1 MENVKAGDG
10 GAGASGTDKYGN
22 TITELGARGTPGGI
36 AESYNSIFV
45 FQYCANTTL
54 NIHRVHYGTGL
65 HISGG
70 TITISVLDCFKSKIN
85 IVDDLNFEL
94 KEATTTSYRP
104 EFYTPSYHITCV
116 GCTDVD
122 ATLTFTKSTITLPDY
137 GNLYWVNAS
146 GDRARYSVGGSVGTQ
161 QEMPLMIGGNPTF
174 PSSYS
179 SNGTYGMRV
188 TMSKPLVFY
197 GGYPSGGSNGAYGV
211 VVHGAD
217 GLDKE
222 YKGEYVNWQKGG
234 DASNEFTY
242 NGLHVSA
249 GTPGKGTYDAPDG
262 RLVPESPYTIN
273 STTSKDVEITFI

>member
-10 GAGASGTDKYGN
+10 GAGASGTDKYGY
-22 TITELGARGTPGGI
+22 TVTELGARGTPGI
-36 AESYNSIFV
+36 IVESYNSVFE

-54 NIHRVHYGTGL
+54 NIHKVHYGTGL
-65 HISGG
+65 RIFGG
-70 TITISVLDCFKSKIN
+70 TITISVLDSYKSKIN

-94 KEATTTSYRP
+94 KESTSTSYSP
-104 EFYTPSYHITCV
+104 IFYAPSYHITCT

-137 GNLYWVNAS
+137 GNLFRVNAV
-146 GDRARYSVGGSVGTQ
+146 GDRAEYSEGGSAGTQ
-161 QEMPLMIGGNPTF
+161 HEMLLMIGGNPTF

-188 TMSKPLVFY
+188 TMSKPPVFY
-197 GGYPSGGSNGAYGV
+197 GGYPAGGGINPYGI

-217 GLDKE
+217 GMDKE
-222 YKGEYVNWQKGG
+222 WKGEYREWQKGG
-234 DASNEFTY
+234 NASNEFTY

-249 GTPGKGTYDAPDG
+249 GTPGKGTQNAPDG
-262 RLVPESPYTIN
+262 KLIPESPYTIN